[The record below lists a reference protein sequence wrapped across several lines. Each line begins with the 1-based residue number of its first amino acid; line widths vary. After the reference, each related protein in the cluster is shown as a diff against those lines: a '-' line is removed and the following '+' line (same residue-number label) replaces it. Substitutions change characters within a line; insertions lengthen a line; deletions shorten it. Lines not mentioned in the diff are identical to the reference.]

1 MLTDPVIG
9 RKGNWAGFVMGLF
22 ISVLF
27 AVSILFADELFR
39 WHLSFS
45 IRNAEHAEPSE
56 WEMAGRYIG
65 WTLAPILALATY
77 AIGLGEIVM

>member
-1 MLTDPVIG
+1 MY
-9 RKGNWAGFVMGLF
+9 
-22 ISVLF
+22 
-27 AVSILFADELFR
+27 
-39 WHLSFS
+39 FS

-77 AIGLGEIVM
+77 AIGLGEIVI